1 MHPARSLI
9 LFTVLSGQGFGLLVF
24 LGLGTPEVEGWRA
37 FAAYALAFA
46 LAGGG
51 LMSSAFHLGHPER
64 ALKAFREWRTSWLSR
79 EAWLSVA
86 ALSVN
91 GLYGLCLMLGL
102 RIAPLGWL
110 GALLAIATVVAT
122 SMIYASLRTVPRW
135 HRPEVPVLFVALA
148 LSGGALI
155 AGQRWLGLSLLLIG
169 AGLQLFAWMRG
180 DRALAESGTS
190 IHSATGLGMMGTVR
204 SLEAPH
210 TGENYL
216 TREMV
221 HVVGRKH
228 AAKLRAIG
236 AALAFA
242 GPAFFLLWP
251 GGATVFL
258 AAPFHLLGTC
268 VLRWLFF
275 AQAEHVVGLYYGR
288 R

>member
-9 LFTVLSGQGFGLLVF
+9 LFTVLSGQGFGLMLF
-24 LGLGTPEVEGWRA
+24 LGLGVPPVSGWGA
-37 FAAYALAFA
+37 VAGYAVAFA

-51 LMSSAFHLGHPER
+51 LMSSTFHLGHPER

-79 EAWLSVA
+79 EAWLASI
-86 ALSVN
+86 ALAVS
-91 GLYGLCLMLGL
+91 GLYALGL
-102 RIAPLGWL
+102 VLGIKIAPLGWL
-110 GALLAIATVVAT
+110 SALLALATVVAT

-135 HRPEVPVLFVALA
+135 HRPEVPVLFVTLA

-169 AGLQLFAWMRG
+169 AGLQLFSWLRG
-180 DRALAESGTS
+180 DRALSESGTS
-190 IHSATGLGMMGTVR
+190 IHSATGLGVMGTTR
-204 SLEAPH
+204 AFEAPH

-221 HVVGRKH
+221 FVIGRKH
-228 AAKLRAIG
+228 SAKLRLIG
-236 AALAFA
+236 LALAFA

-251 GGATVFL
+251 GGATAFM

-275 AQAEHVVGLYYGR
+275 AEAEHVVGLYYGQR
-288 R
+288 